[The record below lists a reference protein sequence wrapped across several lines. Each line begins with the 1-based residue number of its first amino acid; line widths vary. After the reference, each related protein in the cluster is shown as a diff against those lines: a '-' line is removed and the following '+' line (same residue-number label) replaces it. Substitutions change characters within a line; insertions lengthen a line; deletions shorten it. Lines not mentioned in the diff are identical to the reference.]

1 MEEVKDKT
9 RHEQLKYRIR
19 NKIDAETFA
28 CMPEELQDFLIESD
42 PADMKDAYLSKS
54 AFLLGLLLLLSSFL
68 SSLIPMTDC

>member
-28 CMPEELQDFLIESD
+28 CMPEELQNFLIESD
-42 PADMKDAYLSKS
+42 AADL
-54 AFLLGLLLLLSSFL
+54 
-68 SSLIPMTDC
+68 